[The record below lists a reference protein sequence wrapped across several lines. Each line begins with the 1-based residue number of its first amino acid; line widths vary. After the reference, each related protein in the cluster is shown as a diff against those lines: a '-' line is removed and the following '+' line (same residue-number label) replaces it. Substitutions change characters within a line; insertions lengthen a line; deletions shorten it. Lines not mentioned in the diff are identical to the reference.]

1 MKQSGRTLTELY
13 RGVCLGAS
21 FKVHDL
27 SLSSKSKTKMI
38 LTSIFLMWDFYNTC
52 HPFNIK

>member
-1 MKQSGRTLTELY
+1 MKNETKWEKSY

-27 SLSSKSKTKMI
+27 YLSSKRKTEMI
-38 LTSIFLMWDFYNTC
+38 LTSINYFS
-52 HPFNIK
+52 